1 MYLSNPGL
9 WGPCYG
15 YLSILICLCP
25 CRVAARRWYAG
36 YLCVLFSSL
45 WVGPL
50 SQTWLRDPVGTSRAT
65 SPLNDVTRFF
75 KNAGRHNLDLVSF
88 IRGRSF
94 EEGSFLSFKPQHE
107 ASTWSEPSHAFKR
120 SGESKED
127 VEKRHFCKLWWRFS
141 FLGFEAFSHGV
152 SSFGEDEV

>member
-1 MYLSNPGL
+1 MYETLCRQYVYFAVMYLYNPVL

-75 KNAGRHNLDLVSF
+75 KNAGRHTYSCIQASHPCKSPQTLTPKHYPQPLPHPFPLD
-88 IRGRSF
+88 
-94 EEGSFLSFKPQHE
+94 PQ
-107 ASTWSEPSHAFKR
+107 SPPPPNPN
-120 SGESKED
+120 
-127 VEKRHFCKLWWRFS
+127 
-141 FLGFEAFSHGV
+141 HG
-152 SSFGEDEV
+152 

>member
-1 MYLSNPGL
+1 MYETLCRQYVYVAVMCLYNPGL
-9 WGPCYG
+9 WGPCHD

-45 WVGPL
+45 WVVPS

-75 KNAGRHNLDLVSF
+75 KNAGRHRKPDGEQSCADSTVHQHSQ
-88 IRGRSF
+88 G
-94 EEGSFLSFKPQHE
+94 GSL
-107 ASTWSEPSHAFKR
+107 R
-120 SGESKED
+120 
-127 VEKRHFCKLWWRFS
+127 
-141 FLGFEAFSHGV
+141 
-152 SSFGEDEV
+152 

>member
-1 MYLSNPGL
+1 MYETLCRQYVYLRLCTYITPVCG
-9 WGPCYG
+9 GPCCG

-50 SQTWLRDPVGTSRAT
+50 SQTWLRDPVRTFRAT

-75 KNAGRHNLDLVSF
+75 KNAGRHSWYQSSHHLALSPQFPDRLEFFCVYVLLKCVSD
-88 IRGRSF
+88 
-94 EEGSFLSFKPQHE
+94 
-107 ASTWSEPSHAFKR
+107 PSHI
-120 SGESKED
+120 
-127 VEKRHFCKLWWRFS
+127 L
-141 FLGFEAFSHGV
+141 
-152 SSFGEDEV
+152 

>member
-1 MYLSNPGL
+1 MYETLCRQYVYFAVMYFYNPGL

-50 SQTWLRDPVGTSRAT
+50 SQTWLRDLVGTSRAT
-65 SPLNDVTRFF
+65 SPLITSRASLKTRVVT
-75 KNAGRHNLDLVSF
+75 AM
-88 IRGRSF
+88 
-94 EEGSFLSFKPQHE
+94 EEEMKSLERNK
-107 ASTWSEPSHAFKR
+107 TWSMVDLPK
-120 SGESKED
+120 GSK
-127 VEKRHFCKLWWRFS
+127 
-141 FLGFEAFSHGV
+141 
-152 SSFGEDEV
+152 

>member
-1 MYLSNPGL
+1 MYLCNPGL

-25 CRVAARRWYAG
+25 CRVAAWRWYTG

-65 SPLNDVTRFF
+65 STLNDVTRFF
-75 KNAGRHNLDLVSF
+75 KNAGRHITGMTLNSIVSPLAQPRIIDHLYVSDLT
-88 IRGRSF
+88 R
-94 EEGSFLSFKPQHE
+94 
-107 ASTWSEPSHAFKR
+107 
-120 SGESKED
+120 
-127 VEKRHFCKLWWRFS
+127 
-141 FLGFEAFSHGV
+141 
-152 SSFGEDEV
+152 

>member
-1 MYLSNPGL
+1 MYSYNPGL

-50 SQTWLRDPVGTSRAT
+50 SQTWLRDPVGASRAT

-75 KNAGRHNLDLVSF
+75 KKCGSSQLVSE
-88 IRGRSF
+88 RNDVCVHLARSILH
-94 EEGSFLSFKPQHE
+94 EEHRLRQLQ
-107 ASTWSEPSHAFKR
+107 R
-120 SGESKED
+120 S
-127 VEKRHFCKLWWRFS
+127 RPP
-141 FLGFEAFSHGV
+141 
-152 SSFGEDEV
+152 

>member
-1 MYLSNPGL
+1 MYETLCRQYVYFAVMYLHNPGL

-15 YLSILICLCP
+15 YLSIRICLCP

-75 KNAGRHNLDLVSF
+75 KNAGRHSWYQSRVQ
-88 IRGRSF
+88 RSATMRL
-94 EEGSFLSFKPQHE
+94 EH
-107 ASTWSEPSHAFKR
+107 T
-120 SGESKED
+120 
-127 VEKRHFCKLWWRFS
+127 
-141 FLGFEAFSHGV
+141 
-152 SSFGEDEV
+152 